1 MSSGKNISRPI
12 RTGVANVPMIMQFEI
27 LDCGAI
33 SLLMILG
40 YYGKWLKSGDVRA
53 LTGPCRDGSNADN
66 IAKAAEYYGLHAEV
80 KNLSMEEFEACAVFP
95 CICHWDYV
103 NYVVVTGRRNG
114 YYYLNDPRRGTSR
127 IKAEHFKS
135 HFTGVCIFLEPSETF
150 RPEGHRKTLFEFGAR
165 YLEGNR
171 ESLIFVFLTTLVISV
186 LTIANNGLNRV
197 FLDRLLT
204 GKNPEWVRPFLF
216 LMGAIIFVRILTEAM
231 LALYTVKMNG
241 KMAIVGHSGYMWHI
255 FHLPISFFSQ
265 RLAGDITYRKNLNSD
280 ISTSLV
286 QTFGPLL
293 VEAMMMILYLSVMI
307 SYSPVLAL
315 IGFGA
320 VVINSVLGQMI
331 ARRRVNITRA
341 QQSYLG
347 MMTGT
352 LASGIE
358 MIETLK
364 ASGAENGFFE
374 KWAGYQAKNISQQMK
389 NNQLDAYLGVIPQLV
404 TAISGN
410 LILILGVAL
419 IIRGDFTPG
428 ALMYFQGILTVFNQ
442 PAQKLI
448 NAGKDFQQLR
458 SNMERIDDVM
468 ETDPDPLWQEEKN
481 DEDVRY
487 RKLSGRVELKDVTFG
502 YSKLNPPLIENF
514 SMTLEPGRSVA
525 FVGPSGCGKST
536 LTNLISGL
544 YVPWSGSITFDGKPI
559 QEIDKSVFRTSLAV
573 IDQDII
579 MFEDTIDNNLRMW
592 SDAVESFDVILA
604 ARDARIHDDIMRRE
618 DGYQHKLQAGGKDFS
633 GGQRQRLE
641 IARSLAQDPTILIM
655 DEATSALDAKTEFEV
670 VKSISDRGLTSVI
683 VAHRL
688 STIRDC
694 DEIIVLNRGKVVERG
709 THSELMAMHGEYAH
723 LIESE

>member
-1 MSSGKNISRPI
+1 MSGTAKLKKPI
-12 RTGVANVPMIMQFEI
+12 RSGVANVPMIMQFE
-27 LDCGAI
+27 LLECGAV
-33 SLLMILG
+33 SLLMVLG

-53 LTGPCRDGSNADN
+53 ITGPCRDGSNAKN
-66 IAKAAEYYGLHAEV
+66 IARAAEHYGMHAEV
-80 KNLSMEEFEACAVFP
+80 KRLTMEEFEKEATFP

-103 NYVVVTGRRNG
+103 NYLVVCGKRHG
-114 YYYLNDPRRGTSR
+114 QYYLNDPRRGTSR
-127 IKAEHFKS
+127 MKAEHFKD
-135 HFTGVCIFLEPSETF
+135 HFTGMCVFLEPSESF
-150 RPEGHRKTLFEFGAR
+150 EPEGHRKTLMEFAAG
-165 YLEGNR
+165 YLKGTQEAM
-171 ESLIFVFLTTLVISV
+171 IFVFVTTFLISI

-204 GKNPEWVRPFLF
+204 QQNPEWTKPFLL
-216 LMGAIIFVRILTEAM
+216 LMGAIIVARITTEA
-231 LALYTVKMNG
+231 LQALYMVKING
-241 KMAIVGHSGYMWHI
+241 KLSMVGHSGYMWHI

-265 RLAGDITYRKNLNSD
+265 RLSGDITFRKNLNSD
-280 ISTSLV
+280 ISASLV

-293 VEAMMMILYLSVMI
+293 VQALMMILYLSVMI
-307 SYSPVLAL
+307 SYSPVLAA
-315 IGFGA
+315 IGLGA
-320 VVINSVLGQMI
+320 VVINAVLGQLI
-331 ARRRVNITRA
+331 ARRRINITRA

-352 LASGIE
+352 LAAGIQ

-374 KWAGYQAKNISQQMK
+374 KWAGYQAKNNYQQIK
-389 NNQLDAYLGVIPQLV
+389 NNRLDAYFGVLPELV
-404 TAISGN
+404 TTISGN

-419 IIRGDFTPG
+419 IMRGDFTPG

-442 PAQKLI
+442 PAQNLI
-448 NAGKDFQQLR
+448 NAGKDFQQMR
-458 SNMERIDDVM
+458 TNMERIDDVM
-468 ETDPDPLWQEEKN
+468 ATDPDPLWQEEVN
-481 DEDVRY
+481 DESVSY
-487 RKLSGRVELKDVTFG
+487 KKLSGRVEMKNVTFG
-502 YSKLNPPLIENF
+502 YSPLDPPLIENF

-544 YVPWSGSITFDGKPI
+544 YVPWSGTITFDGLTIP
-559 QEIDKSVFRTSLAV
+559 EIDKSVFRTSLAV

-604 ARDARIHDDIMRRE
+604 ARDAQIHDDIMKRE
-618 DGYQHKLQAGGKDFS
+618 EGYHHRLLANGKDFS

-655 DEATSALDAKTEFEV
+655 DEATSALDAKTEYDV
-670 VKSISDRGLTSVI
+670 VKSIRDRGLTSVI

-694 DEIIVLNRGKVVERG
+694 DEIIVLDHGKVVERG
-709 THSELMAMHGEYAH
+709 THNELLALRGEYAR
-723 LIESE
+723 LIDSD